1 MKKALATILA
11 LIMCLMMAVP
21 AFAADYSISGDFVIT
36 TENADCYTVA
46 GTTVTFHD
54 GAVATLSGSTIYF
67 SYGGEVT
74 SGYSILIEENATVA
88 LTLNNFTVD
97 RTGSWSNAIELKT
110 GASLALTLND
120 GTTNNIIG
128 GQESSAIRV
137 PEGASLTITGTGTLN
152 ASVANSTSMAGCA
165 VIGSQY
171 NNPNGNIRILDATV
185 NISFS
190 SGAGNIQDK
199 AAIGTTYW
207 SADATGN
214 GLIVIENATVNSS
227 GLRIGGRSS
236 SQSNVIVDN
245 ATVDGTI
252 NANRLDIVN
261 GTGTISG
268 SFTLSGDYT
277 LGVGKTIIVPN
288 GATLVLEKGAT
299 FTNNGTIV
307 IEEGGVQTAPP
318 GTNLGTIINRGQV
331 KYDSTQVTYTV
342 SPSYTVTI
350 PEKVTLGQTVTISA
364 EDVRVAKGSRVEV
377 SLTGINNGD
386 SQFTLSTAEGES
398 ITYTVQDASRQTVA
412 INDTVLAVDP
422 QISDKGSAE
431 LTFFAPTDITYAGT
445 YTGTVTFTVSVKDA
459 A

>member
-1 MKKALATILA
+1 MMKKLFASVLA
-11 LIMCLMMAVP
+11 LVICCVLAVP
-21 AFAADYSISGDFVIT
+21 AFAADYPISGDFVIT
-36 TENADCYTVA
+36 TEDEDCYTVENN
-46 GTTVTFHD
+46 TITFHD
-54 GAVATLSGSTIYF
+54 GAVATLSGST
-67 SYGGEVT
+67 S
-74 SGYSILIEENATVA
+74 YSIIIEENATA
-88 LTLNNFTVD
+88 TLTLNNCTVD
-97 RTGSWSNAIELKT
+97 RAGIYANAIELRT
-110 GASLALTLND
+110 GASLVLTLND
-120 GTTNNIIG
+120 GTTNSITG

-137 PEGASLTITGTGTLN
+137 PQGASLTITGTGTLN

-185 NISFS
+185 NISLS
-190 SGAGNIQDK
+190 SSAGNMQDK

-214 GLIVIENATVNSS
+214 GLIVIENATVNC
-227 GLRIGGRSS
+227 GGMRIGGRSS
-236 SQSNVIVDN
+236 SQSSVIIVNSTVNNGTVNADN
-245 ATVDGTI
+245 TIQGDETGWTVNGHFNLTVDFEIPAGQTLTI
-252 NANRLDIVN
+252 
-261 GTGTISG
+261 
-268 SFTLSGDYT
+268 
-277 LGVGKTIIVPN
+277 PN
-288 GATLVLEKGAT
+288 GSSLTVAAGVTL
-299 FTNNGTIV
+299 TNNGTIV
-307 IEEGGVQTAPP
+307 IEEGGVLTAPP

-350 PEKVTLGQTVTISA
+350 PEKVTLGQTVTISV

-422 QISDKGSAE
+422 QIRDKGSVE
-431 LTFFAPTDITYAGT
+431 LTFAAPTDITYAGT
-445 YTGTVTFTVSVKDA
+445 YTGTVIFTVSVKDA
-459 A
+459 V